1 MYNGEHCIGHICGFG
16 EEEEGGERAG
26 HQPNQPMM
34 SLEIFPSCPASLLP
48 SLSPPRESSSRAA
61 CAEPFLPP
69 APAPCLLLLPPSPAS
84 CPLPP
89 AASWPYKGVR
99 RQGTPPGRLPGARL
113 RSVQT
118 PVPSSV
124 MYRIE
129 VYSAVVYSTLVQSI
143 VASLSVV
150 YSTVV
155 YSIVVYSTVV

>member
-26 HQPNQPMM
+26 HQPNQPNPPMM

-124 MYRIE
+124 MYSSVMYSSLMYKSE
-129 VYSAVVYSTLVQSI
+129 VYSAVVYN
-143 VASLSVV
+143 SVV
-150 YSTVV
+150 
-155 YSIVVYSTVV
+155 